1 MSPKARICSRSVA
14 ELIEMYECG
23 EISASKYEM
32 VRLSDADYLIKV
44 ARFKRGLSRVPKEV
58 FAHQLAPHDEIEG
71 CTFLELP
78 KELRQR
84 FNRHTISTILISR
97 RS

>member
-23 EISASKYEM
+23 EIVVGATEGISAYNQSKTLIDILHHMIDYSFRFDTILMVEISASKYEM

-44 ARFKRGLSRVPKEV
+44 ARFKRGLS
-58 FAHQLAPHDEIEG
+58 
-71 CTFLELP
+71 
-78 KELRQR
+78 
-84 FNRHTISTILISR
+84 
-97 RS
+97 